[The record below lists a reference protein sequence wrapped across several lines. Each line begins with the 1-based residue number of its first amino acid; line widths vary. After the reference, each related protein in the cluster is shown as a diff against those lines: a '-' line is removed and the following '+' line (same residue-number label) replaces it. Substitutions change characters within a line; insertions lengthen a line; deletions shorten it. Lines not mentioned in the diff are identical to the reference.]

1 MIRKLPHYVK
11 IFYRLSWNFKKL
23 LFQAAW
29 HSLIAEGQLKLGQSK
44 AFKTYQDNVSETA
57 LETVH
62 QKRQVLQ
69 MRKVMRILEHR
80 APWTPMCL
88 NRAVVAKRL
97 LRKQGIETTIHV
109 GFKPRKAE
117 EEFEGHAWL
126 TINGFFI
133 TGRIPQLRIYKELQP
148 LLNANVE

>member
-1 MIRKLPHYVK
+1 MIRKLSHNIK
-11 IFYRLSWNFKKL
+11 KFYHLPRNFKKL
-23 LFQAAW
+23 LLQAAW
-29 HSLIAEGQLKLGQSK
+29 HSLIAECQLKLGQSK
-44 AFKTYQDNVSETA
+44 AFKTYQDNLPETL
-57 LETVH
+57 LENVQ

-69 MRKVMRILEHR
+69 MQRVMHILEHR

-109 GFKPRKAE
+109 GFKPRKSE

-126 TINGFFI
+126 TISDFFI
-133 TGRIPQLRIYKELQP
+133 TGRIPQLKIYKELRP
-148 LLNANVE
+148 MLGANFK